1 MALYLALLEAETAEA
16 LTAKAVVKV
25 AKAVT
30 KAAVR
35 VAKAAEITVPGLADK
50 ATTVTIALV
59 EILEIILMI
68 VAQYVV
74 NRLEIMDQKT
84 LKNVFAKHLGK
95 MVNKAVLL
103 VAVLLA
109 VNHLA
114 NLATAKG

>member
-1 MALYLALLEAETAEA
+1 M
-16 LTAKAVVKV
+16 
-25 AKAVT
+25 
-30 KAAVR
+30 
-35 VAKAAEITVPGLADK
+35 AKAAEITVPGLADK

-59 EILEIILMI
+59 EILATILRI